1 MNNWVEAVKKPLEMI
16 TGRHAGARPE
26 ESGAELVKPEQLQPR
41 RAEPSSVARRAAK
54 GSKARD
60 ILGPAQKK
68 AGYLVGDEL
77 DGKAPEGDPLTA
89 WTRRQSEYK
98 LVNPANRRKMNV
110 IVVGTGL
117 SGSGVAATLGQ
128 LGYHVDAFC
137 FHDSPRRAHSVAAQ
151 GGINAARARKVDGD
165 SLKRFVKDTVKG
177 GDYRGREADVVRL
190 GTESVRVIDHMYA
203 IGAPFA
209 REYGGQLA
217 TRSFGGVQVSRT
229 YYTRGETGQ
238 QLEVAC
244 SQALQAQIDAGS
256 VTMHNRTEMLDLI
269 VADGKAQGIVTRDL
283 LTGEIKAWTAHVVIL
298 CTGGYGSVYHWSTLA
313 KGSNATATWRAHRQ
327 GAYFASP
334 CFVQFHPTA
343 LPVSSHWQ
351 SKTTLMSES
360 LRNDGRIWVPE
371 KAGDDRPANDIP
383 EEERDY
389 YLERKYPAFGNL
401 TPRDVASRNART
413 QIESGHGVGPLKN
426 SVYLDFRDAIERLGK
441 KTIAERYGNLF
452 DMYLDATGENPYEV
466 PMRIAPGAHF
476 TMGGLWVD
484 YDQMS
489 TIPGLFVGGEAS
501 NNYHGANRLGANS
514 LLSASVDGWFTL
526 PLTVPNYLAGFVGKP
541 VLPLDAPEVSAA
553 IERVQKRTDA
563 LLNCGGTHR
572 PEWFHRKL
580 GDILYEGCGVARDE
594 AGLLDALTKVR
605 ELREEFWRDVK
616 VVGTGN
622 RLNQELEKAGR
633 VADFIELGE
642 VMILDA
648 LDRRESAGAHFRN
661 EYATEAGEA
670 KRNDDDWCA
679 VSAWE
684 TRPDGTKVR
693 HSEPL
698 SFSLI
703 DLQVRDYR

>member
-1 MNNWVEAVKKPLEMI
+1 MNLLHRS
-16 TGRHAGARPE
+16 TRL
-26 ESGAELVKPEQLQPR
+26 S
-41 RAEPSSVARRAAK
+41 
-54 GSKARD
+54 RD
-60 ILGPAQKK
+60 ILGPAQQA
-68 AGYLVGDEL
+68 AGYRVGDDL
-77 DGKAPEGDPLTA
+77 DAGVPTGDPLTA
-89 WTRRQSEYK
+89 WDRRRSQYK
-98 LVNPANRRKMNV
+98 LVNPANRRRMHV
-110 IVVGTGL
+110 IVVGAGL
-117 SGSGVAATLGQ
+117 AGSGAAATLGQ
-128 LGYHVDAFC
+128 LGYQVDCFV

-165 SLKRFVKDTVKG
+165 SLVRFVKDTVKG

-190 GTESVRVIDHMYA
+190 GTESVRVIDHLYA

-238 QLEVAC
+238 QLEIAC
-244 SQALQAQIDAGS
+244 SQALQEQVDAGT
-256 VTMHNRTEMLDLI
+256 VTLHTRTEMLDLI
-269 VADGKAQGIVTRDL
+269 VADGRAQGIVTRDL
-283 LTGEIKAWTAHVVIL
+283 LSGEIRAWTAHVVIL

-334 CFVQFHPTA
+334 SFVQFHPTA

-360 LRNDGRIWVPE
+360 LRNDGRIWVPRQP
-371 KAGDDRPANDIP
+371 GDPRPANDIP

-401 TPRDVASRNART
+401 TPRDVASRNARS
-413 QIESGHGVGPLKN
+413 QIDSGHGVGPLHN
-426 SVYLDFRDAIERLGK
+426 SVYLDFRDAIARLGRA
-441 KTIAERYGNLF
+441 TIAERYGNLF
-452 DMYLDATGENPYEV
+452 DMYLDATGEDPYEV

-526 PLTVPNYLAGFVGKP
+526 PLSVPNYLAGLIGKE
-541 VLPLDAPEVSAA
+541 VLPADAPEVLDAVNRVR
-553 IERVQKRTDA
+553 ERVDA
-563 LLNCGGTHR
+563 LLAVRGTHR
-572 PEWFHRKL
+572 PEWFHRRL
-580 GDILYEGCGVARDE
+580 GDILYAGCGVSRDE
-594 AGLLDALTKVR
+594 AGLTEALAQVR
-605 ELREEFWRDVK
+605 ALRDEFWRDVL
-616 VVGTGN
+616 VVGGPD

-633 VADFIELGE
+633 VADFIELAE
-642 VMILDA
+642 IMVLDA
-648 LDRRESAGAHFRN
+648 LDRRESAGAHFRT
-661 EYATEAGEA
+661 EYATPEGEA
-670 KRNDDDWCA
+670 RRDDATWA
-679 VSAWE
+679 SVSAWQ
-684 TRPDGTKVR
+684 TRPDGVHVR

-698 SFSLI
+698 EFSLI
-703 DLQVRDYR
+703 DMQVRDYR